1 MKKLLEII
9 GYLMLTA
16 IVILPFYTDLSLSKT
31 LPPYILSTVW
41 FLMAL
46 LAGMTDRISWV
57 LLLLYF
63 TISAI
68 LFSYGFIDFEILGS
82 MALGIIWAILIFYTN
97 NSSKH
102 FKSRFPCLGMIL
114 LESFCKVSCILKQ
127 VKMKNNTI

>member
-1 MKKLLEII
+1 MKKLLEIA
-9 GYLMLTA
+9 GYLILTA

-31 LPPYILSTVW
+31 LPPYILSTGW

-46 LAGMTDRISWV
+46 MAGVADRISWV

-68 LFSYGFIDFEILGS
+68 LFSYEFIDFEILIS

-97 NSSKH
+97 DMGKD
-102 FKSRFPCLGMIL
+102 
-114 LESFCKVSCILKQ
+114 E
-127 VKMKNNTI
+127 

>member
-1 MKKLLEII
+1 MKKLLEIA
-9 GYLMLTA
+9 GYLILTA

-31 LPPYILSTVW
+31 LPPYILSTGW

-46 LAGMTDRISWV
+46 MAGIADRISWV

-68 LFSYGFIDFEILGS
+68 LFSYEFIDFETLIS

-97 NSSKH
+97 NM
-102 FKSRFPCLGMIL
+102 G
-114 LESFCKVSCILKQ
+114 EDEY
-127 VKMKNNTI
+127 

>member
-46 LAGMTDRISWV
+46 LAGMTNRISWV

-97 NSSKH
+97 NMGKD
-102 FKSRFPCLGMIL
+102 
-114 LESFCKVSCILKQ
+114 EY
-127 VKMKNNTI
+127 

>member
-1 MKKLLEII
+1 MKKLLEIA
-9 GYLMLTA
+9 GYLILTA

-31 LPPYILSTVW
+31 LPPYILSTGW

-46 LAGMTDRISWV
+46 MAGVADRISWV

-68 LFSYGFIDFEILGS
+68 LFSYEFIDFEILIS

-97 NSSKH
+97 DMGKD
-102 FKSRFPCLGMIL
+102 
-114 LESFCKVSCILKQ
+114 EY
-127 VKMKNNTI
+127 